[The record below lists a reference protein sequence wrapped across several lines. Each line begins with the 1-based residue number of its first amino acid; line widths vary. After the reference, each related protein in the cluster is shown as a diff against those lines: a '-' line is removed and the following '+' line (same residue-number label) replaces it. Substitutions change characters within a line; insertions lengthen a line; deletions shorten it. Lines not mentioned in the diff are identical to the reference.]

1 VKLVLGVV
9 PILVVIGL
17 VEGFISP
24 QPAIPTE
31 IKMALGLF
39 LGALLYLHLF
49 LSGRKPSTT
58 NRAS

>member
-1 VKLVLGVV
+1 VLGVG

-24 QPAIPTE
+24 QPAIPAE
-31 IKMALGLF
+31 LKMVFGLF

-49 LSGRKPSTT
+49 LSGRKPSTIA
-58 NRAS
+58 RAS